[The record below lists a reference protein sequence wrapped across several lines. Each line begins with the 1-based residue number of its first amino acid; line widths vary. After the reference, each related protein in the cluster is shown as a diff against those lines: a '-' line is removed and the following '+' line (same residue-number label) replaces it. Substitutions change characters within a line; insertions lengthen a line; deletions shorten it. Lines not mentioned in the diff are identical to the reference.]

1 MIGRWMMI
9 GFVAGLLS
17 MAGCAAMTE
26 KTMREKGLAPM
37 TQSELE
43 AFYSRNRAFNFANY
57 AGWKGNGTSHVGG
70 TIAVNP
76 NTVHLM
82 IAMHPLKSIGAEGL
96 EPRGRNGKLLILR
109 LTPRGHL
116 RLRLDTT
123 RSCRISSSN
132 AS

>member
-76 NTVHLM
+76 QGADRFEGKWRIAGGKYCTRFANETKEDCLTVYQVS
-82 IAMHPLKSIGAEGL
+82 AKEQQVFFPDGSWY
-96 EPRGRNGKLLILR
+96 
-109 LTPRGHL
+109 
-116 RLRLDTT
+116 
-123 RSCRISSSN
+123 
-132 AS
+132 ASREFID